1 MRLSL
6 CTISFRHQLV
16 SFERLVEFACRQRF
30 DGIELWGAHATALA
44 GSERERTSRQLAIM
58 HSRGLRVTMLSDYLD
73 IADEQRFGATVEKL
87 HGLARLARWY
97 GTDRLRTFAGSKPS
111 ADVTE
116 QEREAYA
123 GRLRNLSGIC
133 GEYGL
138 QLLTETHPNTLSD
151 NLASTLRLLDEVDHP
166 QFGVNLD
173 FLHLWEA
180 GDDPL
185 ASYAALGT
193 KVGHF
198 HMKNVAS
205 SDRLIVFAPDQVY
218 APSGSRVGMVPLS
231 QGALDYAPILAAIR
245 DSGLFAS
252 LEWFGGEPFRV
263 LEEDRDWIAGRIG
276 VGGGGRGMPAAIG
289 AGVGV

>member
-30 DGIELWGAHATALA
+30 DGIELWGAHAAALA

-73 IADEQRFGATVEKL
+73 IADEARFEATERKL
-87 HGLARLARWY
+87 HRLAALARWY
-97 GTDRLRTFAGSKPS
+97 GTDRIRTFASSKPS

-116 QEREAYA
+116 REREAYA
-123 GRLRNLSGIC
+123 GRLRKLCSIC

-166 QFGVNLD
+166 RFGVNLD

-185 ASYAALGT
+185 ASYEALKP

-198 HMKNVAS
+198 HMKNVVSA
-205 SDRLIVFAPDQVY
+205 DRLTVFAPDQVY
-218 APSGSRVGMVPLS
+218 APSGSREGMVPLS
-231 QGALDYAPILAAIR
+231 QGALDYAPILEAIR
-245 DSGLFAS
+245 DSELFAS

-263 LEEDRDWIAGRIG
+263 LEEDRGWIEAVCGSGAMRAPYWT
-276 VGGGGRGMPAAIG
+276 VSG
-289 AGVGV
+289 AGI

>member
-1 MRLSL
+1 MKLSF
-6 CTISFRHQLV
+6 CTITFRHQLV

-30 DGIELWGAHATALA
+30 DGIELWGAHAVALA

-73 IADEQRFGATVEKL
+73 IADDARFEATVRKL
-87 HGLARLARWY
+87 RELAQLARWY
-97 GTDRLRTFAGSKPS
+97 GTDRIRTFAGSKPS
-111 ADVTE
+111 ADVA
-116 QEREAYA
+116 QREREAYA
-123 GRLRNLSGIC
+123 ARLRTLSGIC
-133 GEYGL
+133 ADYGL

-151 NLASTLRLLDEVDHP
+151 NLASTRRLLEEVDHP
-166 QFGVNLD
+166 NFGVNLD

-185 ASYAALGT
+185 ASYAALKP

-205 SDRLIVFAPDQVY
+205 AERLTVFAPDQVY
-218 APSGSRVGMVPLS
+218 APSGSREGMVPLS

-245 DSGLFAS
+245 DSDLFAS

-263 LEEDRDWIAGRIG
+263 LEEDRDWIEATCGIE
-276 VGGGGRGMPAAIG
+276 AARNLYWTAAG
-289 AGVGV
+289 AGG